1 MERRNSLNGEIRI
14 RISGLSSGLH
24 EYHFSITPS
33 DIGLDEHFHSSIEVD
48 AHLDKAS
55 HQLYLKTA
63 IRTSASFECDR
74 CLDGFEQQLSIRY
87 TMFYIYDEQESGKFP
102 EDEVQIINPDTV
114 YLELAEDVRQFV
126 LLSVPLKLLCKEDCK
141 GLCTNCG
148 TNWNHASCDC
158 KRELIDSRWSGLQNL
173 MKQ

>member
-14 RISGLSSGLH
+14 RISGLSNGLH
-24 EYHFSITPS
+24 EYHFSVTPS
-33 DIGLDEHFHSSIEVD
+33 DIELDEHFPSSVEVD

-55 HQLYLKTA
+55 RQLYLKTA
-63 IRTSASFECDR
+63 IRTTGSFECDR
-74 CLDGFEQQLSIRY
+74 CLDPFEQQLSTRY
-87 TMFYIYDEQESGKFP
+87 TMFYIYDELESGKFP

-114 YLELAEDVRQFV
+114 CLELAEDVRQFV

-141 GLCTNCG
+141 GLCSNCG
-148 TNWNHASCDC
+148 TNWNHGPCDC
-158 KRELIDSRWSGLQNL
+158 KREIIDSRWSGLQNL